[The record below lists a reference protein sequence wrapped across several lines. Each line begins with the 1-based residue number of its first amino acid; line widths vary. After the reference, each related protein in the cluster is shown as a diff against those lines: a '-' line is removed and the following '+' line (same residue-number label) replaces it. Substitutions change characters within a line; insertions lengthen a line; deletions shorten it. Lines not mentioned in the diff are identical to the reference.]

1 MMTEVTAMDARQEK
15 GLIIAGKFQPYLNN
29 GTWIVPSQSGP
40 GSYKVKADEKNP
52 RCSCPDYELRKE
64 RCKHIYAVEFTIMA
78 EQTTDGE
85 VTKTTVTKTVKVTYR
100 QEWTAY
106 NAAQTQEK
114 DLFLK
119 LLAELCA
126 PIVDPVQTK
135 GRPRLSYRDMIFAAA
150 FKVYSTLSCR
160 RFQSDLREAFDRG
173 YVSKVPHFNSIF
185 NYLEFEALTPVLN
198 ELISHSALP
207 LKALETDF
215 SVDSSGFSTCQY
227 VTWFNAKYGKKTD
240 SHDWIKMHVMT
251 GKVTNVITAA
261 TITDRNT
268 ADCPLLPELVERTAE
283 HFNIKEVSAD
293 KAYSSVRNHNVIAKA
308 GAMPYI
314 AFKGNATGAVGG
326 LFQKM
331 YHYFC
336 FNKEVFLA
344 QYHKRSNVEST
355 FGMMKA
361 KFGSRIRSKTPTAQI
376 NEALCKVLCH
386 NLCCV
391 IQSIFE
397 FGIEATFCA
406 EQPVAQKSLFN

>member
-1 MMTEVTAMDARQEK
+1 MSTEVTAMDARQEK

-40 GSYKVKADEKNP
+40 GSYKVKADDKNP

-100 QEWTAY
+100 QEWTSY
-106 NAAQTQEK
+106 NTAQVREK
-114 DLFLK
+114 EMFLRLLFDLCSL
-119 LLAELCA
+119 
-126 PIVDPVQTK
+126 IVEPVQTK
-135 GRPRLSYRDMIFAAA
+135 GRKRLSYRDMIFAAA
-150 FKVYSTLSCR
+150 YKVYSTMSCR
-160 RFQSDLREAFDRG
+160 RFQSDLRDAHEKG
-173 YVSKVPHFNSIF
+173 YVTRVPHFNSIF
-185 NYLEFEALTPVLN
+185 NYLELEALTPVLN

-227 VTWFNAKYGKKTD
+227 VTWFNAKYGKATD
-240 SHDWIKMHVMT
+240 SHDWIKMHLVT
-251 GKVTNVITAA
+251 GRVTNVVTAVK
-261 TITDRNT
+261 ITDRNT
-268 ADCPLLPELVERTAE
+268 ADSPVLPELIERTAE
-283 HFNIKEVSAD
+283 YFNVKEVSAD
-293 KAYSSVRNHNVIAKA
+293 KGYSSQDNHNAIANV
-308 GAMPYI
+308 GAQPYI
-314 AFKGNATGAVGG
+314 AFRGNTTGAVGG

-397 FGIEATFCA
+397 FGIEASFCA
-406 EQPVAQKSLFN
+406 ESTPAQNQLFN